1 MSVNVREAGK
11 GILWVEIDRPEVRNA
26 LDMETFAA
34 LAAAWRRLD
43 EDDHLRVG
51 VVSGSGPTAFC
62 AGADLR
68 IVDQL
73 ADAPN
78 LQEIYAAM
86 LATDVPDKPI
96 VAAVNGHCVGGGLT
110 LLLGT
115 DLRFAAPNAT
125 FSLPVSKLAS
135 HPKWLIPALTSQVA
149 SGVAA
154 KMLLL
159 GHRITAAEALTAGLI
174 SEVVALDTLRDH
186 ALSAAVQLATLD
198 SYALRSL
205 VSSLRIARG
214 GWPELRS
221 RDDEGSDAVMRMV
234 RERGLQSLES

>member
-1 MSVNVREAGK
+1 
-11 GILWVEIDRPEVRNA
+11 
-26 LDMETFAA
+26 
-34 LAAAWRRLD
+34 
-43 EDDHLRVG
+43 
-51 VVSGSGPTAFC
+51 
-62 AGADLR
+62 
-68 IVDQL
+68 
-73 ADAPN
+73 
-78 LQEIYAAM
+78 
-86 LATDVPDKPI
+86 
-96 VAAVNGHCVGGGLT
+96 
-110 LLLGT
+110 
-115 DLRFAAPNAT
+115 
-125 FSLPVSKLAS
+125 VSKLAS